1 MKRIFILILSIA
13 VTAMVFAQE
22 QTKEWSMKTNT
33 GESVKMTDVDY
44 LLAADDANLFTVVL
58 KNGGIIDAVSE
69 VTFTDVTAIT
79 NVVADGGLSLFPNPV
94 KNSLTLT
101 GAAEGSEI
109 FILSLDGAVVKS
121 ALVTGNSITID
132 VADLPQGFYLLK
144 SAYSTVKFMKK

>member
-22 QTKEWSMKTNT
+22 QTQEWSMKTNT
-33 GESVKMTDVDY
+33 GESVKMNDVDY

-58 KNGGIIDAVSE
+58 KKGGTIDAVSE

-101 GAAEGSEI
+101 GEAEGSEI

-121 ALVTGNSITID
+121 TLVTGNSITID